1 MKVNHFFAA
10 AAGLGLMAAT
20 YSASASS
27 AQNGD
32 NVPAQS
38 VVTIMTKNS
47 EAPANVQPQDFK
59 VQVNGKSTA
68 ISSLVPLRD
77 DRAGLELVLLIDSG
91 ARNSLGRQLE
101 DMRQFIMSLPP
112 TTQVGVAYMQNGRAV
127 FAGPLTADKAL
138 AARGLH
144 LPGGIGGVSA
154 SPYFCLSDLAKHWP
168 STNRDNR
175 REVVMI
181 TDGLDPYNRRFD
193 PEDPYLQAAI
203 DDSIRAGLVV
213 NSIFWHDTGFASRT
227 FGGTNAGQNLMAIVT
242 EATGGMD
249 YFQGFSNPVSFIP
262 FFEDLNRRLLNQY
275 ELSFLAPA
283 KAKPEIA
290 TLKVKLQMPNAKL
303 TAPQRV
309 VVAPGGVAANQ

>member
-1 MKVNHFFAA
+1 
-10 AAGLGLMAAT
+10 MAAT

-32 NVPAQS
+32 NVPVQS

-68 ISSLVPLRD
+68 ISSLVPLRN

-154 SPYFCLSDLAKHWP
+154 SPYFCLSDLAKQWP

-227 FGGTNAGQNLMAIVT
+227 FGGTNAGQNLMSIVT

-262 FFEDLNRRLLNQY
+262 FFEDLNRRLQNQY

-290 TLKVKLQMPNAKL
+290 TLKVKLQMPNTKL

>member
-1 MKVNHFFAA
+1 
-10 AAGLGLMAAT
+10 
-20 YSASASS
+20 
-27 AQNGD
+27 
-32 NVPAQS
+32 
-38 VVTIMTKNS
+38 MTKNS

-68 ISSLVPLRD
+68 ISSLVPLRN

-227 FGGTNAGQNLMAIVT
+227 FGGTNAGQNLMSIVT

-290 TLKVKLQMPNAKL
+290 TLKVKLQMPNTKL

>member
-20 YSASASS
+20 YSASAS

-59 VQVNGKSTA
+59 VQVNGKSTTVSNL
-68 ISSLVPLRD
+68 IPLRD
-77 DRAGLELVLLIDSG
+77 DHAGLELVLLIDSG

-154 SPYFCLSDLAKHWP
+154 SPYFCLSDLAKQWP

-227 FGGTNAGQNLMAIVT
+227 FGGTNAGQNLMSIVT

-249 YFQGFSNPVSFIP
+249 YFQGFSNPVSFSP
-262 FFEDLNRRLLNQY
+262 FFEDLNRRLQNQY

-290 TLKVKLQMPNAKL
+290 SLKVKLQMPNTKL

>member
-32 NVPAQS
+32 NVPVQS

-68 ISSLVPLRD
+68 ISSLVPLRN

-154 SPYFCLSDLAKHWP
+154 SPYFCLSDLAKQWP

-227 FGGTNAGQNLMAIVT
+227 FGGTNAGQNLMSIVT

-262 FFEDLNRRLLNQY
+262 FFEDLNRRLQNQY

-290 TLKVKLQMPNAKL
+290 TLKVKLQMPNTKL

>member
-20 YSASASS
+20 YSASAAS

-32 NVPAQS
+32 NVPVQS

-127 FAGPLTADKAL
+127 FAGPLTSDKAL

-154 SPYFCLSDLAKHWP
+154 SPYFCLSDLAKQWP

-181 TDGLDPYNRRFD
+181 TDGLDPYNPRFD

-227 FGGTNAGQNLMAIVT
+227 FGGTNAGQNLMSIVT

-262 FFEDLNRRLLNQY
+262 FFEDLNRRLQNQY

-290 TLKVKLQMPNAKL
+290 TLKVKLQMPNTKL

>member
-32 NVPAQS
+32 NVPVQS

-68 ISSLVPLRD
+68 ISSLVPLRN

-227 FGGTNAGQNLMAIVT
+227 FGGTNAGQNLMSIVT

-262 FFEDLNRRLLNQY
+262 FFEDLNRRLQNQY

-290 TLKVKLQMPNAKL
+290 TLKVKLQMPNTKL